1 MTVADLEREIAQYLT
16 LKDFDALRLV
26 LAAAASHELEGD
38 PVWLIIVGPASSAK
52 TEFIN
57 LLQEVPKVR
66 HLSSLTPKT
75 LASGFE
81 KKGIETSFLAR
92 LEDSILTL
100 KDLTTVL
107 EMDRN
112 ERKAVLAQLREV
124 YDGRFDMSWGTGK
137 YYNWTGRVTLIAG
150 VTPVIDRYYAVMA
163 SLGPR
168 FLFVRPQSVERE
180 AVARMALGRSMD
192 AEGRKQ
198 LAEKAAEFFAGLTQ
212 EPVVPEAQFDVLA
225 PLADFISRARSEV
238 ERDSRTREIESPPEP
253 EYPARV
259 AKQLHILAR
268 GLARIENR
276 AETNQDDMR
285 RLIRV
290 GIDTIPPKRR
300 VLLQALLTEPKTVA
314 QIADANP
321 EFSES
326 TVRRTA
332 EDLKALGLVSYNEVT
347 SKWAL
352 TDLAGIMQDAG
363 TVVAA

>member
-1 MTVADLEREIAQYLT
+1 MIITDLEREIAHFLT

-26 LAAAASHELEGD
+26 LAAAASHELDGD

-57 LLQEVPKVR
+57 LLQEVPKVK

-81 KKGIETSFLAR
+81 KKGAETSFLSR
-92 LEDSILTL
+92 LIDSILTL

-137 YYNWTGRVTLIAG
+137 YYNWEGRVTLIAG

-168 FLFVRPQSVERE
+168 FLFVRPQSVERD
-180 AVARMALGRSMD
+180 AVARKALGHSMD
-192 AEGRKQ
+192 SAGRKQ
-198 LAEKAAEFFAGLTQ
+198 LAEKTAEFFAGLTQ
-212 EPVVPEAQFDVLA
+212 VPEVPESQFDVLA
-225 PLADFISRARSEV
+225 PLADFVSRARSEV
-238 ERDSRTREIESPPEP
+238 ERDARTREIESPPEP

-276 AETNQDDMR
+276 AETNMEDMR
-285 RLIRV
+285 RVIRV
-290 GIDTIPPKRR
+290 GLDTIPPKRR
-300 VLLQALLTEPKTVA
+300 VLLQALLKEPKK
-314 QIADANP
+314 IAEIAAAHP

-326 TVRRTA
+326 AVRRTA
-332 EDLKALGLVSYNEVT
+332 EDLRALGLVNYIEASERWEL
-347 SKWAL
+347 SE
-352 TDLAGIMQDAG
+352 LAGIMQDGG
-363 TVVAA
+363 TVCAL